1 MAEIQI
7 SASEGDSP
15 AAQEAAKKRRRS
27 LVVSIIIGS
36 IIVHAVAL
44 VGFGLWIVAQY
55 FADPPAEF
63 EVRELIK
70 IPPQTREHRM
80 NMAAHEAM
88 AAKPTFSDR
97 ILSARP
103 MEFALPDLPQVPV
116 DQMLPLDPSELISD
130 QVNSL
135 VGSAGAGS
143 GLGAGLTG
151 GGGTGKGISF
161 FGIADDARSVVI
173 MIDVSAS
180 MFGRTGDLDYQSGK
194 MLRKGKEQSFQRVRD
209 EAIKLVDGL
218 GLDTKFGIIRWS
230 GSARSW
236 QALLV
241 PATTANKAAAKKHIQ
256 EDVDA
261 RSSGPRGGRPGGT
274 RHDYALEVLFELA
287 PETAYMLTDGN
298 ATASD
303 RGGKEIPADELLDI
317 IATAEKAGV
326 AVPRIHTLYYLTGA
340 DKKSEEKLLRSISR
354 KTGGKFAKVEVE
366 KKRGS

>member
-1 MAEIQI
+1 MAEIEI
-7 SASEGDSP
+7 SAGEGDSP

-27 LVVSIIIGS
+27 LIVSIIVAS
-36 IIVHAVAL
+36 IVIHAAAL
-44 VGFGLWIVAQY
+44 VVFGLWVVAQY

-70 IPPQTREHRM
+70 IPPQSREHRM

-88 AAKPTFSDR
+88 AAKPTFSER
-97 ILSARP
+97 ILSQRP
-103 MEFALPDLPQVPV
+103 MDFALPDLPQVPV

-135 VGSAGAGS
+135 VGSAGAGD
-143 GLGAGLTG
+143 GLGDSFSG
-151 GGGTGKGISF
+151 GGGSGNGVKF

-173 MIDVSAS
+173 MIDVSSS
-180 MFGRTGDLDYQSGK
+180 MFGRTGDLDYKSGK
-194 MLRKGKEQSFQRVRD
+194 LLRKGKEQSFQRVRD
-209 EAIKLVDGL
+209 EAMKLIDGL

-236 QALLV
+236 QERLV
-241 PATTANKAAAKKHIQ
+241 PATTANKKAAKKHIQ

-261 RSSGPRGGRPGGT
+261 KSSGPRGGRPGGT
-274 RHDYALEVLFELA
+274 RHDYALEALFEFGA
-287 PETAYMLTDGN
+287 EVAYMLTDGN

-303 RGGKEIPADELLDI
+303 RGGREIPADELLDI
-317 IATAEKAGV
+317 IAAAQKAGT

-354 KTGGKFAKVEVE
+354 KTGGKFAKVKVE
-366 KKRGS
+366 KTRR